1 MGIPAGTVVV
11 TAVTVEEVGTVMV
24 ADMEG
29 RTVGMGAAGDMVTP
43 VGTEVGTEVGTDV
56 PLVAAT
62 ISNHLRL

>member
-43 VGTEVGTEVGTDV
+43 VGTEVGTDV

-62 ISNHLRL
+62 ISN

>member
-29 RTVGMGAAGDMVTP
+29 RTVGMGAAGDMVTL
-43 VGTEVGTEVGTDV
+43 VGTEVGTDV